1 MRHAGGVSAL
11 AGTVQSMQGPN
22 GGLGKAT
29 PNSACRPQC
38 SAAEPHIGVHGLA
51 LVLVGACAA
60 ARLDANGRSHG
71 GCACLVEEKLTL
83 GCEPA
88 GRASR
93 GGVVTH
99 GRRLGCGSADG
110 QKLCQQVH
118 RWMESKGM
126 PCTSEL
132 RIVQCAASPAGI
144 RVCGARGKSHH
155 HCPCPHPKQGLQGP
169 CIGSP

>member
-1 MRHAGGVSAL
+1 
-11 AGTVQSMQGPN
+11 MQGASAPLQAQCKACR
-22 GGLGKAT
+22 GPTAGLGRQLPTAHVGL
-29 PNSACRPQC
+29 SAVRR
-38 SAAEPHIGVHGLA
+38 EPHVGVHCLA

-60 ARLDANGRSHG
+60 PRLDANGRSHG